1 MTSDRISPEKLAP
14 HLESLLPGI
23 ERVSAI
29 QKIATGQS
37 NPTYIV
43 ETSNG
48 KLVLRTKP
56 PGPLLRSAHQVEREF
71 RVMKALAWSGVPVP
85 RMIHL
90 SKDEDSPTG
99 RAFFLMEYVEGRIY
113 YDPALPGLSSAARA
127 RIFDSMN
134 SVLAR
139 LHEVDVA
146 EVGLSDFGRP
156 GEYFSRQTRR
166 WTEQYVASRFRQI
179 PEMDR
184 LAEWLLK
191 NLPEDDGSR
200 SLVHGDFR
208 LDNIVF
214 TPDSGRAV
222 AVLDWELST
231 LGHPLADLA
240 YQCMQW
246 RLPHDGG
253 MKGLGGLDREGLGM
267 PNEQDY
273 VSLYCERRGIS
284 APENWP
290 FYLVFSFFRL
300 AAILEGVARRAID
313 GNASNPETA
322 EKYGQ
327 SVPLLARMAVEI
339 LDNQKASV
347 A

>member
-1 MTSDRISPEKLAP
+1 MTASKLSPEELGS
-14 HLESLLPGI
+14 HLEFILPGI
-23 ERVSAI
+23 RSVSAI

-37 NPTYIV
+37 NPTYLV
-43 ETSNG
+43 ETDIG

-71 RVMKALAWSGVPVP
+71 RVMKALAGSGVPVP

-90 SKDEDSPTG
+90 SEDEDSPTG
-99 RAFFLMEYVEGRIY
+99 RAFFLMEFVEGRIFY
-113 YDPALPGLSSAARA
+113 NPALPSLSNAARA

-134 SVLAR
+134 SVLAQ
-139 LHEVDVA
+139 LHEVDVTR
-146 EVGLSDFGRP
+146 VGLSDFGRP
-156 GEYFSRQTRR
+156 GDYFSRQARR
-166 WTEQYVASRFRQI
+166 WTQQYVASRFRPI

-184 LAEWLLK
+184 LAEWLK
-191 NLPEDDGSR
+191 ENLPEDDGSR
-200 SLVHGDFR
+200 ALVHGDFR

-214 TPDSGRAV
+214 APDSERAV

-267 PNEQDY
+267 PKEQDY
-273 VSLYCERRGIS
+273 VALYCERRGI
-284 APENWP
+284 AEPENWP

-322 EKYGQ
+322 EKYGK
-327 SVPLLARMAVEI
+327 SVPLLARMAVQI
-339 LDNQKASV
+339 IDNRKA
-347 A
+347 